1 MIQLK
6 NLALRRGLKELLQ
19 DTTLTLNPGNKAGL
33 VGANGVGKSSLFAL
47 LMGELQS
54 DAGSI
59 EIPPNWVIAH
69 VAQETPA
76 LAQTALD
83 FVLDGDRELRTLET
97 RLQAAEQADDGLEI
111 GHLHEA
117 IAHIDGYS
125 AQSRAARLLNGLGFS
140 NQQQSSPVKSFSGG
154 WRMRLNLA
162 QALMCRSDLLLLDEP
177 TNHLDL
183 ETVLWLE
190 DWLKS
195 YPGTLVIISH
205 DRDFLDSVCSHIVE
219 QANQT
224 LTLYTGNYSQFEGM
238 RAERLSRQQSDY
250 DKQQRQIAH
259 LESFITRFK
268 AKATKARQA
277 QSRVK
282 ALEKLERIAPAH
294 VHSPFDFSFAAPDNL
309 PNPLMVL
316 DHASAGYGQTTI
328 LSQVSLSVE
337 AGSRIGLLGVNGAGK
352 STLVK
357 ILAGELQPLSGNLV
371 ASSNLRIGYFAQHQ
385 LESLRLDESPL
396 WHMQK
401 RAPDTREQILRS
413 FLGGFNFHGDDVN
426 AKIGPMS
433 GGEKARLALA
443 LIVWDKPNL
452 LLLDEPTNH
461 LDLDMRHALTM
472 ALQDFAGAL
481 VVVSHD
487 RALLEST
494 TDTFWL
500 VANGSVQPFDGDLED
515 YRQWRISQ
523 SADSSKPTSTESG
536 NANRKDQ
543 KRADA
548 QQRQR
553 LAQLRK
559 PLQQRLNKL
568 EKQLETLGE
577 EKSRIETFLASPDA
591 YEAGQR
597 TQLAE
602 QVKRQGELSAQHEA
616 LEEEWLELQEE
627 LESLENSEG

>member
-1 MIQLK
+1 ML
-6 NLALRRGLKELLQ
+6 
-19 DTTLTLNPGNKAGL
+19 
-33 VGANGVGKSSLFAL
+33 
-47 LMGELQS
+47 
-54 DAGSI
+54 
-59 EIPPNWVIAH
+59 H

-76 LAQTALD
+76 QEQTALD
-83 FVLDGDRELRTLET
+83 FVLDGDRELRTLEAK
-97 RLQAAEQADDGLEI
+97 LAQAEHDNDGLAI
-111 GHLHEA
+111 GRLHDDM
-117 IAHIDGYS
+117 AHIEGYS
-125 AQSRAARLLNGLGFS
+125 APSRAARLLNGLGFAS
-140 NQQQSSPVKSFSGG
+140 EQQSRPVSSFSGG

-190 DWLKS
+190 DWLKGYS
-195 YPGTLVIISH
+195 GTLVVISH

-219 QANQT
+219 MANQT
-224 LTLYTGNYSQFEGM
+224 MTLYTGNYSQFEGM
-238 RAERLSRQQSDY
+238 RAERISRQQSDY
-250 DKQQRQIAH
+250 DKQQRQISH

-294 VHSPFDFSFAAPDNL
+294 IDSPFDFSFSTPDNL
-309 PNPLMVL
+309 PNPLLLL
-316 DHASAGYGQTTI
+316 DQASVGYGSTTI
-328 LSQVSLSVE
+328 LSNVSLSVE

-357 ILAGELQPLSGNLV
+357 MLAGELAPQHGEFLASPNLK
-371 ASSNLRIGYFAQHQ
+371 IGYFAQHQ
-385 LESLRLDESPL
+385 LESLRLEESPL
-396 WHMQK
+396 WHMQN
-401 RAPDTREQILRS
+401 RAPLEREQVLRS
-413 FLGGFNFHGDDVN
+413 FLGGFNFRGDEVN
-426 AKIGPMS
+426 APVGPMS

-500 VANGSVQPFDGDLED
+500 VANGGVQTFDGDLED
-515 YRQWRISQ
+515 YRLWRLGQLAEANKPSSGDAQ
-523 SADSSKPTSTESG
+523 ST
-536 NANRKDQ
+536 NRKEQ
-543 KRADA
+543 KRAEA
-548 QQRQR
+548 QNRQR

-559 PLQQRLNKL
+559 PLQQRLTKL
-568 EKQLETLGE
+568 ERELETLAQE
-577 EKSRIETFLASPDA
+577 IHQIETFLASSKA
-591 YEAGQR
+591 YEEGER
-597 TQLAE
+597 VHLAANI
-602 QVKRQGELSAQHEA
+602 KRQGEITA
-616 LEEEWLELQEE
+616 LHAL
-627 LESLENSEG
+627 